1 MDNSTN
7 KPLSIKTSL
16 KELKDD
22 VFKTKCESAYD
33 SLAIERGEFYGRAKI
48 SPQYWWRLSW
58 GIDKFPLWL
67 KKHLF
72 REFGD
77 AFAFLFSEELN
88 EVDEIGENNK
98 S

>member
-1 MDNSTN
+1 MG
-7 KPLSIKTSL
+7 KTEGNPFFVENGVKKHKDTIL
-16 KELKDD
+16 KSR
-22 VFKTKCESAYD
+22 CEAAFE
-33 SLAIERGEFYGRAKI
+33 SLAISRREFYERAKV

-77 AFAFLFSEELN
+77 SFVFLFSIELR
-88 EVDEIGENNK
+88 EGGGKDE
-98 S
+98 